1 MDTFLFISYV
11 NEGTSPGSARS
22 NSSSIAL
29 ALFTKVSSRNRIK
42 ALTLREGTFFL
53 GGGGRAGASEGRVIS
68 ESEHQRGRAIPSFSA
83 IQGEDHTF
91 SRIFN
96 GDFCDVI
103 FHFSLTD

>member
-1 MDTFLFISYV
+1 MSAARQIILNTSIV
-11 NEGTSPGSARS
+11 NKSQ
-22 NSSSIAL
+22 NMQFSSSP
-29 ALFTKVSSRNRIK
+29 FFF
-42 ALTLREGTFFL
+42 LREGTFFL
-53 GGGGRAGASEGRVIS
+53 GWGGGGGRAGASEGRVIS

-83 IQGEDHTF
+83 IQGEGHTF

>member
-1 MDTFLFISYV
+1 MMSLSFLEIWTYRVGVGSIITWLKISKAKGRYV
-11 NEGTSPGSARS
+11 FSWR
-22 NSSSIAL
+22 
-29 ALFTKVSSRNRIK
+29 
-42 ALTLREGTFFL
+42 
-53 GGGGRAGASEGRVIS
+53 GRAGASERRVIS

-83 IQGEDHTF
+83 IQGEGHTF

>member
-1 MDTFLFISYV
+1 MKGHLRV
-11 NEGTSPGSARS
+11 LLARIPHLS
-22 NSSSIAL
+22 HSSCL
-29 ALFTKVSSRNRIK
+29 QSRNRTK

-53 GGGGRAGASEGRVIS
+53 GGGRAGASEGRVNS

-83 IQGEDHTF
+83 IQGEGHTF

>member
-1 MDTFLFISYV
+1 MSEEQEQKTERICL
-11 NEGTSPGSARS
+11 G
-22 NSSSIAL
+22 
-29 ALFTKVSSRNRIK
+29 KVR
-42 ALTLREGTFFL
+42 FFL

-83 IQGEDHTF
+83 IQGEGHTF

>member
-29 ALFTKVSSRNRIK
+29 ALFTKVSSRNRTK

-53 GGGGRAGASEGRVIS
+53 GGGRAGASEGRVNS

-83 IQGEDHTF
+83 IQGEGHTF

>member
-29 ALFTKVSSRNRIK
+29 KLFTKVSSRNRTK
-42 ALTLREGTFFL
+42 ALTLREGTFL
-53 GGGGRAGASEGRVIS
+53 LGGGRAGASEGRVIS

-83 IQGEDHTF
+83 IQGEGHTF

-103 FHFSLTD
+103 FHFSLKD

>member
-1 MDTFLFISYV
+1 MYPHILIRV
-11 NEGTSPGSARS
+11 HECEGRYGQLYP
-22 NSSSIAL
+22 
-29 ALFTKVSSRNRIK
+29 TKLR
-42 ALTLREGTFFL
+42 LRELGKVRFFL

-83 IQGEDHTF
+83 IQGEGHTF

-96 GDFCDVI
+96 EDFCDVI

>member
-1 MDTFLFISYV
+1 MFECCKGRYV
-11 NEGTSPGSARS
+11 FSW
-22 NSSSIAL
+22 
-29 ALFTKVSSRNRIK
+29 
-42 ALTLREGTFFL
+42 
-53 GGGGRAGASEGRVIS
+53 GGGGAGASEERVIS

-83 IQGEDHTF
+83 IQGEGHIF

>member
-1 MDTFLFISYV
+1 MF
-11 NEGTSPGSARS
+11 SPKSDYMIKKKKEKKNSQRCKQGSV
-22 NSSSIAL
+22 L
-29 ALFTKVSSRNRIK
+29 GKVR
-42 ALTLREGTFFL
+42 FFL
-53 GGGGRAGASEGRVIS
+53 GGRAGASEGRVIS

-83 IQGEDHTF
+83 IQGEGHTF

>member
-1 MDTFLFISYV
+1 MF
-11 NEGTSPGSARS
+11 SPKSDYMIKKKRKEKQS
-22 NSSSIAL
+22 TL
-29 ALFTKVSSRNRIK
+29 QTRICI
-42 ALTLREGTFFL
+42 REGTFFL
-53 GGGGRAGASEGRVIS
+53 GGGRAGASEGRVIS

-83 IQGEDHTF
+83 IQGEGHTF